1 MQLVSIGKPNLSAE
15 NRRIKLQKLLVVAL
29 LLVVLPT
36 VVVQAWLLYRT
47 AHSSSV
53 KFQEQVAG
61 EVSARVFDKVL
72 QFFDVPNR
80 MVRYSAEQFRAGLLD
95 TKKTEE
101 MQTNFLLQ
109 LVPQPLLTFVSIGTA
124 NGEYYA
130 ASRPPQGSDRALRL
144 LQATESGQRIM
155 SLYNVNANNQR
166 GSIISKGN
174 LHFDARTRPWFKAAQ
189 GYNRARWYP
198 AYRYAIADPNGAYD
212 ALGIG
217 MAAPLY
223 DGKGDF
229 VGVVTADVALVQL
242 SNLLSSITKD
252 LGGTAFLFDEGGD
265 LLATSTLEPIYQ
277 LADNNTVRVK
287 AVACPN
293 VLIRDAS
300 KAMAGSAEPRGR
312 TVRVIDGESYLLD
325 WRQYPLPDGPMITI
339 ANMLPQSRFDTPAR
353 NLLYNVLLLA
363 TCVILVS
370 VLLTI
375 IVSRWI
381 AKPLIDLGE
390 WATRLGRGEWQTTQH
405 RASPISEV
413 ESLSNALRF
422 MADSLKYHTDNLE
435 KEVAARTA
443 ELELANIELARRSNT
458 DGLTGVA
465 NRRHFDE
472 ILELEVARARRH
484 AEPIALIMLDVD
496 HFKEFNDQYG
506 HLAGDRCLIEVAAI
520 LEANMRRPG
529 DLAARF
535 GGEEFAIILAKND
548 MKQAHALAE
557 ILRRQIEEL
566 AIAHVATGH
575 GWVTVSLGVAVVV
588 PDKNNGAAELIEM
601 ADMALYRAKKKGRNR
616 VEPSG
621 TLEAGF

>member
-1 MQLVSIGKPNLSAE
+1 MPTKIY
-15 NRRIKLQKLLVVAL
+15 RIALQKLLVIAL

-36 VVVQAWLLYRT
+36 VVIQAWLIYRT
-47 AHSSSV
+47 AHGSSV

-80 MVRYSAEQFRAGLLD
+80 MVRYNVEQFRAGLLN
-95 TKKTEE
+95 TKKPEE
-101 MQTNFLLQ
+101 MQTHFLLQ

-130 ASRPPQGSDRALRL
+130 ASRPPQGSDRGLRL
-144 LQATESGQRIM
+144 LQATEAGLRIM

-166 GSIISKGN
+166 GSIISQGN

-189 GYNRARWYP
+189 GYKQPRWYP

-223 DGKGDF
+223 DSTGDF

-242 SNLLSSITKD
+242 SNLLASITKD

-277 LADNNTVRVK
+277 LADNKTVRVK
-287 AVACPN
+287 AVASPN
-293 VLIRDAS
+293 ALIRDAS
-300 KAMAGSAEPRGR
+300 TVMAGSAEPRGR

-325 WRQYPLPDGPMITI
+325 WRQYPLPDGPTITI
-339 ANMLPQSRFDTPAR
+339 ANMLPQSQFDTPAR
-353 NLLYNVLLLA
+353 NLLFNVLLLA
-363 TCVILVS
+363 TCILLVS
-370 VLLTI
+370 VFLTI

-381 AKPLIDLGE
+381 ARPLIELGE
-390 WATRLGRGEWQTTQH
+390 WATRLGRGEWQETQH

-413 ESLSNALRF
+413 ESLSNSLRF
-422 MADSLKYHTDNLE
+422 MADSVKYHTDNLE
-435 KEVAARTA
+435 REVATRTA

-458 DGLTGVA
+458 DGLTGIA

-472 ILELEVARARRH
+472 ILEQEVARARRH
-484 AEPIALIMLDVD
+484 AEPVALIMLDVD
-496 HFKEFNDQYG
+496 YFKQFNDQYG

-535 GGEEFAIILAKND
+535 GGEEFAIIVARTD
-548 MKQAHALAE
+548 MKQALALAE
-557 ILRRQIEEL
+557 LLRRKIEGL
-566 AIAHVATGH
+566 AIAHAATPH
-575 GWVTVSLGVAVVV
+575 GWVTASLGVAIVV
-588 PDKNNGAAELIEM
+588 PDKNNGATELIAM

-621 TLEAGF
+621 TLDD